1 VGDAR
6 VAGEKPSAR
15 VSTSQGQNPFVGP
28 VLDTLRGRRIQL
40 SPDFL
45 NLDNLAAA
53 HFRTEDGTLQAAVQP
68 VGGAAREYH
77 GADAERLLKLLG
89 ELCCHEV
96 GLERDVGW

>member
-6 VAGEKPSAR
+6 VAGEKSSAP

-40 SPDFL
+40 SPDFV
-45 NLDNLAAA
+45 NLDNLVAV
-53 HFRTEDGTLQAAVQP
+53 HFRTEDGTLYASVQP
-68 VGGAAREYH
+68 TGGAVREYQ
-77 GADAERLLKLLG
+77 GADAGWLLKLLG

-96 GLERDVGW
+96 GVDSGVGR